1 MPEKKPPMKEEV
13 AIEPVEEDQ
22 PEYQEMIMFYIGA
35 GAKSLILLWCLLIL
49 SLAYIKLPP
58 KIFGMDWPDQ
68 RVDATFAAG
77 LLGNVLAGFGISVG
91 AGGGKKKKNG
101 EGGQGQDSGRNPGNG
116 QQAQTIRIE
125 QPLILRT
132 EPPTATVRTDPI
144 TGKEIDPTTGKLT

>member
-1 MPEKKPPMKEEV
+1 MEKKEPSKPSKEIQV
-13 AIEPVEEDQ
+13 VEEDQ

-101 EGGQGQDSGRNPGNG
+101 EGGQGQDGGGNPVNS
-116 QQAQTIRIE
+116 AQVKTIRIE
-125 QPLILRT
+125 QPLIVRT
-132 EPPTATVRTDPI
+132 EPPTAST
-144 TGKEIDPTTGKLT
+144 K

>member
-1 MPEKKPPMKEEV
+1 MFDKKPKEENKEV
-13 AIEPVEEDQ
+13 VKVEEEDQ

-91 AGGGKKKKNG
+91 AGGSKKKKNG
-101 EGGQGQDSGRNPGNG
+101 EGGQGSDNSGVSSNG
-116 QQAQTIRIE
+116 KQTQTIRIE
-125 QPLILRT
+125 QPLIIKT
-132 EPPTATVRTDPI
+132 EPPIATANP
-144 TGKEIDPTTGKLT
+144 PTEPTK

>member
-1 MPEKKPPMKEEV
+1 MVEKKLADKGQ
-13 AIEPVEEDQ
+13 IEIKTLDEDQ

-101 EGGQGQDSGRNPGNG
+101 ENGQSPVIGGVPSNG

-125 QPLILRT
+125 QPLIIRT
-132 EPPTATVRTDPI
+132 EPPTATTKPA
-144 TGKEIDPTTGKLT
+144 EPPTPPTK

>member
-1 MPEKKPPMKEEV
+1 MEKKEQPKPSV
-13 AIEPVEEDQ
+13 AIQEIEEDQ

-101 EGGQGQDSGRNPGNG
+101 EGGQGQDGGGNPVNS
-116 QQAQTIRIE
+116 AQVKTIRIE
-125 QPLILRT
+125 QPLIVRT
-132 EPPTATVRTDPI
+132 EPPTAST
-144 TGKEIDPTTGKLT
+144 K

>member
-1 MPEKKPPMKEEV
+1 MFDKKPKEENTEV
-13 AIEPVEEDQ
+13 VKPEEEDQ

-101 EGGQGQDSGRNPGNG
+101 EGGQGPDGSGVSGNG
-116 QQAQTIRIE
+116 KQTQTIRIE
-125 QPLILRT
+125 QPLIIKT
-132 EPPTATVRTDPI
+132 EPPTATANPP
-144 TGKEIDPTTGKLT
+144 KESWTEPTK

>member
-1 MPEKKPPMKEEV
+1 MFAKKPKKDEPSQEV
-13 AIEPVEEDQ
+13 VKVEEDQ

-101 EGGQGQDSGRNPGNG
+101 EGGQGGQGPNGNGIPDNG
-116 QQAQTIRIE
+116 QQTQTLRIE
-125 QPLILRT
+125 QPLIIKT
-132 EPPTATVRTDPI
+132 EPPTATANPPRESWTEP
-144 TGKEIDPTTGKLT
+144 KE

>member
-1 MPEKKPPMKEEV
+1 MEKKDPSKPSKEIQV
-13 AIEPVEEDQ
+13 VEEDQ

-91 AGGGKKKKNG
+91 AGGSKKKKNG
-101 EGGQGQDSGRNPGNG
+101 EGGQGSDNSGVSSNG

-125 QPLILRT
+125 QPLIVRT
-132 EPPTATVRTDPI
+132 EPPTATANP
-144 TGKEIDPTTGKLT
+144 PTEPKK